1 MAQNRTVTD
10 ILQELKKD
18 YKRVLIKAVEQATD
32 TACEDVYKFSMSV
45 LERYYDNYMPSSYD
59 RTDNLWRTAIPIAKV
74 EDKGD
79 MIVGTFGVAY
89 DPSVL
94 DGVYVS
100 GATKYGAEYD
110 DGVMTK
116 PGHPEGR
123 WVLENFLWGIHPM
136 TNGSRDKNT
145 VVYDPYQDP
154 ISPHKYLEKY
164 LDIRSAKLE
173 SDVNDYLLK
182 YITR

>member
-18 YKRVLIKAVEQATD
+18 YKRVLIKAVGQATD

-45 LERYYDNYMPSSYD
+45 LERYYDNYMPSRYD
-59 RTDNLWRTAIPIAKV
+59 RTDNLWRTAIPIAEV

-79 MIVGTFGVAY
+79 VIVGTFGVAY

-94 DGVYVS
+94 DGVYNGS
-100 GATKYGAEYD
+100 NQY
-110 DGVMTK
+110 
-116 PGHPEGR
+116 GHPDGS
-123 WVLENFLWGIHPM
+123 WVLENFLMGIHPR
-136 TNGSRDKNT
+136 TDGSRVPGGGNYEQEKWI
-145 VVYDPYQDP
+145 DP
-154 ISPHKYLEKY
+154 ISPDEYLQKYLQ
-164 LDIRSAKLE
+164 IRKVKLAN
-173 SDVNDYLLK
+173 DVNDYLLK